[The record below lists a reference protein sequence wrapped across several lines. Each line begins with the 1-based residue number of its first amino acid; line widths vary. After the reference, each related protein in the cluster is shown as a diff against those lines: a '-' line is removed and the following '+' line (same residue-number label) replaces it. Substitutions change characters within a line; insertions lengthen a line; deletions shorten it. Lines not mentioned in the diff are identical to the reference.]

1 MDAAETQAAQLS
13 ALEFCQKQVIRRVN
27 LRRKRGSRCN
37 PFRCKDLPLCSC
49 GRLPCTAKACCR
61 CRYIFARAFPSFC
74 AHMHCNLP
82 ATFLLFISQSLPA
95 HPVLQRVADLTADA
109 ESREAEMQV
118 ECTAP
123 TLSDHQNHHVYLKSA
138 GNIDF
143 MRGCML

>member
-27 LRRKRGSRCN
+27 PRRKRGSRCN
-37 PFRCKDLPLCSC
+37 PFRCNPLQSISLQ
-49 GRLPCTAKACCR
+49 GLTSLQLRQAAVHGQGLLQVPLHLHA
-61 CRYIFARAFPSFC
+61 AFPSFC

-82 ATFLLFISQSLPA
+82 ATCLLFISQSLPA

-118 ECTAP
+118 GCTAP
-123 TLSDHQNHHVYLKSA
+123 TLSHHQNCRQKK
-138 GNIDF
+138 
-143 MRGCML
+143 